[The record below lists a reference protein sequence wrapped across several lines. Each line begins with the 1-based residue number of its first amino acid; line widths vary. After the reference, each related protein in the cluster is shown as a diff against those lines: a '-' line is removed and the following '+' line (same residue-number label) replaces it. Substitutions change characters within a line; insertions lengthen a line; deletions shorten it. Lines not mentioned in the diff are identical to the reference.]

1 MTQLEYI
8 LDGLQSY
15 LELERE
21 LGVRVMECDRSLLQK
36 GDRPSSPPAAAA
48 VVAPLVPSPLESSPP
63 VNGER
68 AAVEKNDAAPEVYSF
83 VFIHDRQ
90 LSAAGEEMIA
100 KITAAMGGNSKKNPV
115 VTLPPL
121 PKAKIYI
128 ALGALALRKFFPGI
142 TAAPGQWIKGG
153 GSETVLVTYSPEY
166 ILRFGAV
173 TQAVVKI
180 KKDMWNSLKTVVQR
194 LK

>member
-36 GDRPSSPPAAAA
+36 GDRPSSPP
-48 VVAPLVPSPLESSPP
+48 

-83 VFIHDRQ
+83 VFIHDRK

-100 KITAAMGGNSKKNPV
+100 KITAAMGGNSEKNPV

-142 TAAPGQWIKGG
+142 AAAPGQWIKGG